1 MEKQKLADIVQE
13 IRIQRKYSQED
24 LGMRLGVSQTTIR
37 NWEQARTWPTIDNLI
52 AIAEAWGQG
61 DVLQLLAV
69 VKGEEQQHHHPK
81 PKVAEDMLS
90 SIRSLDKTEQVKLLH
105 LIVDIVAG

>member
-1 MEKQKLADIVQE
+1 VEKQKLADIVKE
-13 IRIQRKYSQED
+13 IRSERGDSQED

-52 AIAEAWGQG
+52 AIAEVWGQG
-61 DVLQLLAV
+61 DILQLLAV
-69 VKGEEQQHHHPK
+69 VKGEQQQQHPK

-90 SIRSLDKTEQVKLLH
+90 NIRSLDKTEQVRLLH